1 MRINEDQESQER
13 WNDLST
19 VHRKEACGHDNGAC
33 MRESFWCEAVM
44 LQSCAEEQMMFWCI

>member
-1 MRINEDQESQER
+1 MRINEDQESQEW